1 MFWWSRKQKSRRGQV
16 RKQRAKLDAG
26 RQTGV
31 RRVLSWQAAASAAF
45 VCVMAM
51 IPIVGRNRLQQSI
64 GQRVDQPIHARV
76 DFEVPNPAQSKADRN
91 AARAATPSYYVP
103 NAAALTSDRI
113 RADLLSLYQA
123 AADAE
128 EYSGFE
134 SVLVDRGWPA
144 DARCYKRLRKWVEMP
159 EGIGIA
165 AYKELIDRLAYDKE
179 LVVADLIDEPR
190 DTPSTANYVVLT
202 TTDAAGK
209 AASREIQ
216 RSELVSRKSERGLR
230 GSAGEV
236 ARKLRSHGAY
246 ELAPVVEDI
255 IFRVFSEQPTIIF
268 DQERTVDAMR
278 RAEAGTP
285 EAMKPYER
293 GKPFVASGTVLGS
306 TEIGLL
312 QAHQAAY
319 RRFLESDRVEA
330 EQAKLEEFL
339 RQLGAVIVVIFLAT
353 GLLVYMRMHQPRN
366 FETVFRCGAFLLLVW
381 STVLAARL
389 LELKWP
395 QIPELVLIPCLVA
408 ASILSIVYP
417 RRFAVGTMCIT
428 AVVVGVVVQGDVTSL
443 LALFTGIA
451 VTSHQLTEIRSRS
464 KLIETGVIAAAA
476 VMMISMAG
484 GLTDGRSLDSLREHV
499 SWSGG
504 CAMLALLVA
513 SGLLPV
519 IERTFRVATS
529 LSLLEWRDPTRDLLQ
544 LLARHA
550 PGTYNHSLV
559 LGTLAEAACE
569 RIGANGLLAQVGALY
584 HDIGKIHKADYF
596 IENQEGGVNRHDNL
610 APTMSLLIIVGHV
623 KDGMEMAK
631 EYKLPR
637 VLHPFI
643 AEHHGTTVVRF
654 FHHMASEQQP
664 KIASGKHDREVPE
677 AEFRYAG
684 PKPRTKESA
693 VVMLCDGVEGAV
705 RSLNE
710 PTVGRIESMVHQIVK
725 SRVNDGQLSDCD
737 MTMREIQLVEDSLVK
752 TLGSIYH
759 GRVAYPKAARPVEAK
774 AKSGATQR
782 VTAS

>member
-26 RQTGV
+26 RQPGL
-31 RRVLSWQAAASAAF
+31 RRVLSWQAAVSVAF
-45 VCVMAM
+45 VAVMAT
-51 IPIVGRNRLQQSI
+51 IPILGRNRLQHSL
-64 GQRVDQPIHARV
+64 GQRIDQPIHAKV
-76 DFEVPNPAQSKADRN
+76 DFEVPDPTQSKADRM
-91 AARAATPSYYVP
+91 AARAATPSHYVP
-103 NAAALTSDRI
+103 NAPALTSDRI

-123 AADAE
+123 AAASE
-128 EYSGFE
+128 EYSEFE

-159 EGIGIA
+159 EGVGI
-165 AYKELIDRLAYDKE
+165 KEYEDLIDRLSFDRE
-179 LVVADLIDEPR
+179 LIVADLIDEPR
-190 DTPSTANYVVLT
+190 DTPSTASYVILT
-202 TTDAAGK
+202 TTDANGK
-209 AASREIQ
+209 TTSRKIE
-216 RSELVSRKSERGLR
+216 RSELVSQKSERALR
-230 GSAGEV
+230 ASATAV
-236 ARKLRSHGAY
+236 ARKLRSYGAY

-255 IFRVFSEQPTIIF
+255 IFRAYSEQPTILF

-278 RAEAGTP
+278 RAEEATP
-285 EAMKPYER
+285 EAMKPFER
-293 GKPFVASGTVLGS
+293 GKLFIEPGTVLGS

-312 QAHQAAY
+312 KAHQAAY

-330 EQAKLEEFL
+330 EQARLEEFL
-339 RQLGAVIVVIFLAT
+339 RRLGAMIVVGLLST
-353 GLLVYMRMHQPRN
+353 GLLIYMRMHQPRN
-366 FETVFRCGAFLLLVW
+366 FEAVFRCGAFLLLVAV
-381 STVLAARL
+381 TVLTARL

-395 QIPELVLIPCLVA
+395 QIPELVLVPCLVA
-408 ASILSIVYP
+408 ASVLSIVYP

-428 AVVVGVVVQGDVTSL
+428 AVIVAVVVGGDVTSL

-464 KLIETGVIAAAA
+464 KLIETGLIAAAA
-476 VMMISMAG
+476 VMMISLAG
-484 GLTDGRSLDSLREHV
+484 GLTEGRSLDSLREHIL
-499 SWSGG
+499 WSGG
-504 CAMLALLVA
+504 CAMLALLVS
-513 SGLLPV
+513 SGLLPL
-519 IERTFRVATS
+519 IERAFRVATS
-529 LSLLEWRDPTRDLLQ
+529 LSLLEWRDPTRELLQ

-596 IENQEGGVNRHDNL
+596 IENQVGGVNRHDNL

-637 VLHPFI
+637 VLHQFI

-654 FHHMASEQQP
+654 FHHIASEQQP

-677 AEFRYAG
+677 AEFRYGG

-710 PTVGRIESMVHQIVK
+710 PTVGRIENVVHQIVQ

-759 GRVAYPKAARPVEAK
+759 GRVAYPKAAKPPEAK
-774 AKSGATQR
+774 AKSGETQR